1 MIKVNFTN
9 HTKDMLNERKFTGE
23 EIISEMRIK
32 VDLESDAL
40 YFRINEDAIEESEE
54 INKGLI
60 VDYDANGKVVGIEI
74 LNIKNKFKL
83 EDLTGLKLEMP
94 TVVKAEA

>member
-1 MIKVNFTN
+1 
-9 HTKDMLNERKFTGE
+9 
-23 EIISEMRIK
+23 MRIK

-40 YFRINEDAIEESEE
+40 YFRISEDAIEESEE

-60 VDYDANGKVVGIEI
+60 VDYDINGSVVGIEI
-74 LNIKNKFKL
+74 LNVKNKFKL

-94 TVVKAEA
+94 TVGKAEA

>member
-1 MIKVNFTN
+1 
-9 HTKDMLNERKFTGE
+9 
-23 EIISEMRIK
+23 MRIK

-40 YFRINEDAIEESEE
+40 YFRISEDAIEESEE

-74 LNIKNKFKL
+74 LNVKNKFKL
-83 EDLTGLKLEMP
+83 EDLTGLKLEIP
-94 TVVKAEA
+94 TVVKAGA